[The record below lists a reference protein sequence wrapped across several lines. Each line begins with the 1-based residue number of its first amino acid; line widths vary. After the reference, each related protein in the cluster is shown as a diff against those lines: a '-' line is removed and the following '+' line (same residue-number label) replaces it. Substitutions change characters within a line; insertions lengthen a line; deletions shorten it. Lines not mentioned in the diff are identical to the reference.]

1 MGINYISSVGRKNIK
16 HIHVIMM
23 NNTKSVRW
31 TLVTGKISQDL
42 MFFFKVG
49 HKTFRCVYRIVT
61 VIYVVIYYGAKY
73 QNLCHWEQTKK
84 TDIGRLR
91 EANLFSAKI

>member
-1 MGINYISSVGRKNIK
+1 MMLMVFKKGTWWGMGLSYA
-16 HIHVIMM
+16 
-23 NNTKSVRW
+23 
-31 TLVTGKISQDL
+31 L
-42 MFFFKVG
+42 
-49 HKTFRCVYRIVT
+49 YRIVT